1 MTTYN
6 GGFFDNGFLPKLLS
20 VSAGLGGPSS
30 ADRELDVARLCRSI
44 QRGPGSPWSLPLAT
58 VSAAVDLVAEVL
70 ESPLRSRL
78 PDGFEKSLEFAAGGR
93 PSTEFLAD
101 LALVVRQ
108 IDMRGVPDYEQVP
121 LAPWEI
127 TLTFPEVI
135 DFTYWVETD
144 EYETLDECIWAGFD
158 SLHPTD
164 CASKATG
171 LVAQAQEL
179 LILFPEADALRSAL
193 APKIPWISRSI
204 LQEIILGGQRHF
216 SEFHSDAHSEY

>member
-6 GGFFDNGFLPKLLS
+6 GGLFGNGFLPRLLTVS
-20 VSAGLGGPSS
+20 VGLGGPSS
-30 ADRELDVARLCRSI
+30 ADRELDIARLCRSI
-44 QRGPGSPWSLPLAT
+44 QRGPGSAWSLPLAT
-58 VSAAVDLVAEVL
+58 VAATVDLVAEVL

-78 PDGFEKSLEFAAGGR
+78 PDDFEKNVEIAAGGR
-93 PSTEFLAD
+93 PPLVYLAD

-108 IDMRGVPDYEQVP
+108 IDRRGVPDYEQVP

-127 TLTFPEVI
+127 PLTFPEVV

-144 EYETLDECIWAGFD
+144 EFETLDECIWAGFD

-171 LVAQAQEL
+171 LVTQAQEL

-193 APKIPWISRSI
+193 VPKISWISRNI

-216 SEFHSDAHSEY
+216 SEFHSDADSGY

>member
-6 GGFFDNGFLPKLLS
+6 GGVFGNGFLPRLLS
-20 VSAGLGGPSS
+20 VSAGPSG
-30 ADRELDVARLCRSI
+30 ADRELDIARLCRSI
-44 QRGPGSPWSLPLAT
+44 QRAPSTPWALPLAT
-58 VSAAVDLVAEVL
+58 VSATVDLVAEVL

-93 PSTEFLAD
+93 PPIDFLTD
-101 LALVVRQ
+101 LALVIRQ
-108 IDMRGVPDYEQVP
+108 IDRRGVPDYEQVP

-127 TLTFPEVI
+127 PLTFPEVV

-144 EYETLDECIWAGFD
+144 EFETLDECIQAGFD

-164 CASKATG
+164 CAGKATG

-179 LILFPEADALRSAL
+179 LIHFPAADALRSAL
-193 APKIPWISRSI
+193 VSKIPWVSRNI

-216 SEFHSDAHSEY
+216 SEFHSGADK